1 MSELGHIFLSMNH
14 KIKSL
19 TQMLWESEQENK
31 HIKDELEQKDK
42 IIQDLNIDIYFS
54 DLENNELK
62 NLIDRSQDVEYLTSL
77 QNRIFEV
84 EKSNQILSEML
95 PKEFSF

>member
-1 MSELGHIFLSMNH
+1 MSELGHIFLSMNQ
-14 KIKSL
+14 KIKTL

-31 HIKDELEQKDK
+31 YIKNELKRKDK
-42 IIQDLNIDIYFS
+42 IIQDLNTDIYFS

-77 QNRIFEV
+77 QNKFFEV
-84 EKSNQILSEML
+84 EKSNQILSGML
-95 PKEFSF
+95 PKEFNF

>member
-1 MSELGHIFLSMNH
+1 MSELGHIFLSMNQ

-19 TQMLWESEQENK
+19 MQMLWESEQENK

-42 IIQDLNIDIYFS
+42 IIQNLNIDIYFS

-77 QNRIFEV
+77 QNRILEV
-84 EKSNQILSEML
+84 DKSNQILSEML